1 MLTMLTMLRRA
12 TKGPDSPCLQ
22 KLNPTQELPF
32 HLGAHTVDRMGKQSH
47 KILPENSCLSWV
59 YSPHQCWWTIPLLSQ
74 RKISEMIFAD
84 GMLCQSRLFTTS
96 YSSLANT
103 SIASLL
109 SSRWQSRPAGIHAD
123 KRLQVARN
131 GAKTSAREATHLQQM
146 PHGKNQTMRY
156 LFLNICKLLFK

>member
-96 YSSLANT
+96 YSFLAIIHLSHLCYPADDNQGRLEYMRISDFRSLGMV
-103 SIASLL
+103 
-109 SSRWQSRPAGIHAD
+109 P
-123 KRLQVARN
+123 KLQPEKQRIYNRCDTV
-131 GAKTSAREATHLQQM
+131 KTKQCVI
-146 PHGKNQTMRY
+146 
-156 LFLNICKLLFK
+156 FF